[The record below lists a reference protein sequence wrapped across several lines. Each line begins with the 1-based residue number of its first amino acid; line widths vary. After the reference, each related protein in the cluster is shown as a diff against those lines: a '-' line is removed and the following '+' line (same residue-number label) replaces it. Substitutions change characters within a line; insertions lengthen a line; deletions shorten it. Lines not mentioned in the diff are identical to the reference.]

1 MPKRTD
7 IKTILILGSG
17 PIVIGQACEFD
28 YSGTQGLKALRD
40 DGYRLILVNSN
51 PATIMTDPELSDRTY
66 IEPLT
71 PEVLEN
77 IIKIEKPDALLP
89 TLGGQTALNLAV
101 ALSEQ
106 GILKRHNVELIGAPL
121 ETIQKAE
128 DRQLFK
134 SVMQDIK
141 VGIPKSLVLT
151 DISELNS
158 AAREL
163 GFPIIVRPSFTL
175 GGTGGGI
182 AYNLDELRDR
192 AHSALEA
199 SLVKKVLLEESVI
212 GWKEYE
218 LEVMRDSNDNFVVI
232 CSIENL
238 DPMGI
243 HTGDSIT
250 VAPAQTLSDRQY
262 QAMRDEAKMVVSAIG
277 VETGGC
283 NVQFA
288 VDPATGRR
296 VIIEINPRVSRSSAL
311 ASKATGFPIAKF
323 AAKLAV
329 GYTLDEISNDI
340 TKKTPAAFEPSI
352 DYVVTKIPRFAFEKF
367 GREFPLDTAMKSV
380 GEVMAMGRTFKESFQ
395 KALRGLETGR
405 AGFEDL
411 GAGAKK
417 RVETLTPEK
426 LLRNLALPY
435 SDRLFYVREA
445 LRRGLAP
452 REIADITGIDAWFL
466 NQLKDIMESEADLS
480 EGKLTAERLRA
491 AKRMGFSDTQIGRAI
506 GKTENSIRL
515 LRKKLGVLPSY
526 KRVDT
531 CAGEFEATTPY
542 FYSTYDDEN
551 ESTPSNSKKKR
562 KIVILG
568 SGPNRIGQGIEF
580 DYACVHAVLAMREL
594 GFETVMINCNP
605 ETVSTDYDTAD
616 RLYFEPLTFEDV
628 MGVLDLEQPEG
639 VIIQFGGQT
648 PLNLTKKLAKAGIKI
663 LGTSPKS
670 TDIAEDRRRCGALLK
685 KLGIPAPD
693 YGIAKTLPEAKKI
706 ARRIG
711 YPVMV
716 RPSYVLGGRAM
727 EVVYDDASLKEYG
740 GRALAAATH
749 HPELLIDRFLSDAT
763 ELDVDALSDGKNVF
777 IGGIMEHIEEAGIHS
792 GDSACT
798 LPARSL
804 TPSQRERIILYTGK
818 LAKSL
823 GVVGMMNMQFAIKDN
838 VVYLLEANPRASRT
852 VPFISKAT
860 GIPLAKLAAKAI
872 AGVSLTQ
879 LLPKK
884 LLERGYPEIPF
895 TATKEVVLP
904 FLKFPG
910 IDPMLGPEMKSTGEV
925 MGIAKDFPS
934 SFVKAH
940 SASGVSIPTSGTV
953 FISIRDEDKSAILPI
968 AAQLRQLGF
977 SLVATR
983 STKAFLGRHAIEA
996 DRVYKLNEGKP
1007 DVLDLIKQRSL
1018 SLVINTPS
1026 GKRAKTDGFA
1036 IRRTTLELGIPIV
1049 TNVNSCQALV
1059 QGIATVRGRKSLEPY
1074 ALQDLYRELDF
1085 TLPKKVVLK

>member
-7 IKTILILGSG
+7 IKTILVLGSG

-28 YSGTQGLKALRD
+28 YSGTQGLKALRE

-51 PATIMTDPELSDRTY
+51 PATIMTDPDLSDRTY

-71 PEVLEN
+71 PEAVES

-101 ALSEQ
+101 ALSER
-106 GILKRHNVELIGAPL
+106 GILKRHGVEVIGAPL

-128 DRQLFK
+128 DRQQFK
-134 SVMQDIK
+134 AVMQEIG
-141 VGIPKSLVLT
+141 VSIPKSLVVT
-151 DISELNS
+151 DTSEIAT

-163 GFPIIVRPSFTL
+163 GFPVIVRPSFTL

-182 AYNLDELRDR
+182 AYNLDELRQR
-192 AHSALEA
+192 VHSALDA

-218 LEVMRDSNDNFVVI
+218 LEVMRDANDNFVVI

-250 VAPAQTLSDRQY
+250 VAPAQTLTDRQY
-262 QAMRDEAKMVVSAIG
+262 QAMRDEAKLAISAIG

-288 VDPATGRR
+288 VDPKTGRR
-296 VIIEINPRVSRSSAL
+296 TIIEINPRVSRSSAL

-411 GAGAKK
+411 STGGKK
-417 RVETLTPEK
+417 RVEALTEEK

-452 REIADITGIDAWFL
+452 IEIANITGIDAWFL
-466 NQLKDIMESEADLS
+466 NQLKDIMEAETELAT
-480 EGKLTAERLRA
+480 GKLTAERLLE
-491 AKRMGFSDTQIGRAI
+491 AKRFGFSDIQIGRAT
-506 GKTENSIRL
+506 GKTENAVRT
-515 LRKKLGVLPSY
+515 LRKKFGVLPSF

-531 CAGEFEATTPY
+531 CAAEFEATTPY

-551 ESTPSNSKKKR
+551 ESFPTKKK
-562 KIVILG
+562 KKVVILG

-580 DYACVHAVLAMREL
+580 DYACVHAVLALKEL
-594 GFETVMINCNP
+594 GYETVMINCNP

-628 MGVLDLEQPEG
+628 MAVLDLEQPEG
-639 VIIQFGGQT
+639 VIVQFGGQT
-648 PLNLTKKLAKAGIKI
+648 PLNLTAKLAKAGIKI

-685 KLGIPAPD
+685 KIGIPSPE
-693 YGIAKTLPEAKKI
+693 YGIAKTLAEAKKI
-706 ARRIG
+706 SRRIG
-711 YPVMV
+711 YPVMI

-727 EVVYDDASLKEYG
+727 EVVYDDASLREYG
-740 GRALAAATH
+740 GKALVAAQH

-763 ELDVDALSDGKNVF
+763 ELDVDAVCDGKNVF

-804 TPSQRERIILYTGK
+804 TPNQLERVLLYTRK

-823 GVVGMMNMQFAIKDN
+823 NIVGMMNLQYAIKDN
-838 VVYLLEANPRASRT
+838 VIYLLEVNPRASRT

-860 GIPLAKLAAKAI
+860 GIPLAKIAAKAL
-872 AGVSLTQ
+872 AGTPLTKV
-879 LLPKK
+879 LPKK
-884 LLERGYPEIPF
+884 LLDRGYPELPY

-925 MGIAKDFPS
+925 MGIARDFPS
-934 SFVKAH
+934 SFAKAH
-940 SASGVSIPTSGTV
+940 SAAGSGLPSSGLV
-953 FISIRDEDKSAILPI
+953 FISVRAEDKAAILPI

-977 SLVATR
+977 SLVCTR
-983 STKAFLGRHAIEA
+983 NTQVFLERHAIDS
-996 DRVYKLNEGKP
+996 DRVYKINEGKP
-1007 DVLDLIKQRSL
+1007 DVVDLIKQRSL

-1026 GKRAKTDGFA
+1026 GKRAKSDGFS
-1036 IRRTTLELGIPIV
+1036 IRRTSLELGIPIV

-1059 QGIATVRGRKSLEPY
+1059 QGIATVRGRKSLDAL
-1074 ALQDLYRELDF
+1074 ALQDLYKELDY
-1085 TLPKKVVLK
+1085 PVSIKAIKK

>member
-7 IKTILILGSG
+7 IKSILILGSG

-28 YSGTQGLKALRD
+28 YSGTQGLKALRE

-51 PATIMTDPELSDRTY
+51 PATIMTDPDLSDRTY

-71 PEVLEN
+71 PEALER
-77 IIKIEKPDALLP
+77 IIQDEKPDALLP

-101 ALSEQ
+101 ALSER
-106 GILKRHNVELIGAPL
+106 GVLKRHGVELIGAPL
-121 ETIQKAE
+121 EAIQKAE
-128 DRQLFK
+128 DRQRFK
-134 SVMQDIK
+134 TVMQKTGLD
-141 VGIPKSLVLT
+141 IPKSLILT
-151 DISELNS
+151 DAGEIHT

-182 AYNLDELRDR
+182 TYNLDELRER
-192 AHSALEA
+192 VHSALDA
-199 SLVKKVLLEESVI
+199 SPVKKVLLEESVI

-218 LEVMRDSNDNFVVI
+218 LEVMRDAKDNFVVI

-238 DPMGI
+238 DPMGV

-250 VAPAQTLSDRQY
+250 VAPAQTLTDRQY
-262 QAMRDEAKMVVSAIG
+262 QAMRDDAKSAICAIG

-288 VDPATGRR
+288 VDPKTGRR
-296 VIIEINPRVSRSSAL
+296 VVIEINPRVSRSSAL

-329 GYTLDEISNDI
+329 GYTLDEIPNDI
-340 TKKTPAAFEPSI
+340 TKKTPAAFEPTI

-411 GAGAKK
+411 SPNGRK
-417 RVETLTPEK
+417 RVESLTEEK

-452 REIADITGIDAWFL
+452 REIANITGIDPWFL
-466 NQLKDIMESEADLS
+466 DQLKDIMDAEAELAH
-480 EGKLTAERLRA
+480 GKLDAKRLRE
-491 AKRMGFSDTQIGRAI
+491 AKSLGFSDTQIARATK
-506 GKTENSIRL
+506 KTEQAVRA
-515 LRKKLGVLPSY
+515 LRKRLGVTPSF

-531 CAGEFEATTPY
+531 CAAEFDATTPY
-542 FYSTYDDEN
+542 FYSTYDEET
-551 ESTPSNSKKKR
+551 ESVPSKKKK
-562 KIVILG
+562 KIAILG

-580 DYACVHAVLAMREL
+580 DYACVHAVLALREL
-594 GFETVMINCNP
+594 GYETVMINCNP
-605 ETVSTDYDTAD
+605 ETVSTDYDISD

-628 MGVLDLEQPEG
+628 MEVLDLEKPEG
-639 VIIQFGGQT
+639 VIVQFGGQT
-648 PLNLTKKLAKAGIKI
+648 PLNLTKKLAAAGVKI

-670 TDIAEDRRRCGALLK
+670 TDVAEDRRRCGALLK
-685 KLGIPAPD
+685 KLGIPAPE
-693 YGIAKTLPEAKKI
+693 YGIAKNLAEAKKI
-706 ARRIG
+706 AHRIG

-727 EVVYDDASLKEYG
+727 EVVYDDAGLRDYG
-740 GRALAAATH
+740 AKALAAAAH
-749 HPELLIDRFLSDAT
+749 HPELLIDRFLSDAA
-763 ELDVDALSDGKNVF
+763 EIDVDAVSDGKDVF
-777 IGGIMEHIEEAGIHS
+777 IGGVMEHIEEAGIHS

-798 LPARSL
+798 LPARSM
-804 TPSQRERIILYTGK
+804 TPGVKTRIVDYTRRIARA
-818 LAKSL
+818 LD
-823 GVVGMMNMQFAIKDN
+823 VVGMINMQYAVKDN

-860 GIPLAKLAAKAI
+860 GLPFAKIAAKAI
-872 AGVSLTQ
+872 AGTPLKK
-879 LLPKK
+879 LLHKS
-884 LLERGYPEIPF
+884 LLERGYPDLPYA
-895 TATKEVVLP
+895 ATKEVVLP

-925 MGIAKDFPS
+925 MGIARDFPS
-934 SFVKAH
+934 SFAKAQAATGM
-940 SASGVSIPTSGTV
+940 SLPTSGIV
-953 FISIRDEDKSAILPI
+953 FISVRDEDKAAILPI

-983 STKAFLGRHAIEA
+983 STQAFLARHAIEA
-996 DRVYKLNEGKP
+996 ERVYKLEEGKP
-1007 DVLDLIKQRSL
+1007 DVVDLIKQRTL

-1026 GKRAKTDGFA
+1026 GKRAKSDGFA
-1036 IRRTTLELGIPIV
+1036 IRRTSLELGVPIL

-1059 QGIATVRGRKSLEPY
+1059 QGIATVRGRKSVSSIP
-1074 ALQDLYRELDF
+1074 LQDLYKELDY
-1085 TLPKKVVLK
+1085 PVS